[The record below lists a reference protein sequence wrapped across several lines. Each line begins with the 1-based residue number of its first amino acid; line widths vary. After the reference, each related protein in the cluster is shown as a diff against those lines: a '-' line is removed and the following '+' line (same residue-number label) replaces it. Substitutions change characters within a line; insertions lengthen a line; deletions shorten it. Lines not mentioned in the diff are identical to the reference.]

1 MLLSKFEIQTRDLI
15 NVIDCNG
22 EGKCKQQQAIQ
33 CNIIIEKSKN
43 MISAIS
49 QNRYSDKKS
58 N

>member
-1 MLLSKFEIQTRDLI
+1 MFDIQTLDLI

-33 CNIIIEKSKN
+33 CNIIIEKSEN
-43 MISAIS
+43 MISTVG
-49 QNRYSDKKS
+49 QNRNSDKKS